1 MADDL
6 ELNVNHWL
14 HSLMIQTSWA
24 NCWVFMVTEWITM
37 EPVLNHNSHIE
48 HQDQPHSHLNS
59 HAYTSMLP
67 KEDSPFINISLMSG
81 EITENP
87 LQKPI
92 NPHIHAIN
100 DSYTDPTPW
109 ARMQSVMKSYPVKH
123 SLAVVCVIA
132 HLTENWS
139 GLVSVNF
146 DFNLIVLT
154 SYLNNTVIPR
164 WVVWG
169 GIWKG
174 WVRFKSFKEF
184 DSRCT
189 KSNTPRPISF

>member
-1 MADDL
+1 M
-6 ELNVNHWL
+6 H
-14 HSLMIQTSWA
+14 
-24 NCWVFMVTEWITM
+24 
-37 EPVLNHNSHIE
+37 
-48 HQDQPHSHLNS
+48 
-59 HAYTSMLP
+59 P
-67 KEDSPFINISLMSG
+67 KEDSLFINISLMPS

-109 ARMQSVMKSYPVKH
+109 VRMKSVMKSYPVKH
-123 SLAVVCVIA
+123 SLAVVSVIA

-164 WVVWG
+164 
-169 GIWKG
+169 
-174 WVRFKSFKEF
+174 
-184 DSRCT
+184 
-189 KSNTPRPISF
+189 

>member
-1 MADDL
+1 MP
-6 ELNVNHWL
+6 
-14 HSLMIQTSWA
+14 S
-24 NCWVFMVTEWITM
+24 
-37 EPVLNHNSHIE
+37 
-48 HQDQPHSHLNS
+48 
-59 HAYTSMLP
+59 
-67 KEDSPFINISLMSG
+67 

-100 DSYTDPTPW
+100 DSYTDPKPW
-109 ARMQSVMKSYPVKH
+109 ARMKSVMKSYPVKH
-123 SLAVVCVIA
+123 SLAVVSVIA

-154 SYLNNTVIPR
+154 SYLKNTVIPH

-169 GIWKG
+169 GIWEG
-174 WVRFKSFKEF
+174 WVKFKYFKEF
-184 DSRCT
+184 DSHCT
-189 KSNTPRPISF
+189 KSNTPRPISFQTSLQKNVAEKEKVRQRWKENNYWLAAGRIGRCSSCISWQPSFHFSKWHDIITSVLLSDAKCTSADFK